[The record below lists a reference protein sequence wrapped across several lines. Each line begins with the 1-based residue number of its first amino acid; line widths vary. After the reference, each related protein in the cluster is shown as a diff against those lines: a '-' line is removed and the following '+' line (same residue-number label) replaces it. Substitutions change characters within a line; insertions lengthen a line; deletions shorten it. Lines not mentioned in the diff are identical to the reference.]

1 MIIRDRLSNVYS
13 LKNRL
18 LGNCFTIK
26 DKIDFHYEFDIR
38 GMEALIKCD
47 YLPLINEAI
56 DEFRKYNK
64 YVNVFY
70 NEDRSFYKAY
80 DEIHTFKLPINIIQP
95 SKIFIAN
102 SSFDSISKYLE
113 DKEVYLPV
121 TILNDEYVL
130 LDGHARLYAKYNE
143 DFKMVNVYLDDSYPI
158 LDDLVY
164 MAKEQNITKINNLN
178 VLSDEEYKEYLE
190 FINSLKEI

>member
-1 MIIRDRLSNVYS
+1 MIIRDKENKIYS
-13 LKNRL
+13 EKNRL

-26 DKIDFHYEFDIR
+26 DKIDSHYEFDIR
-38 GMEALIKCD
+38 GFEALIKTD
-47 YLPLINEAI
+47 YLPFVNQAI

-70 NEDRSFYKAY
+70 NEDRSFYKAF

-95 SKIFIAN
+95 SKFFVSK
-102 SSFDSISKYLE
+102 SSYDSINNYLE
-113 DKEVYLPV
+113 DKDVYLPV

-130 LDGHARLYAKYNE
+130 LDGHARLLAKLNE
-143 DFKMVNVYLDDSYPI
+143 DNKMVNVYLDDPNNN

-164 MAKEQNITKINNLN
+164 MAKEQNIKSIKSVNVINDDEYNEYIGFINNL
-178 VLSDEEYKEYLE
+178 Y
-190 FINSLKEI
+190 EI

>member
-1 MIIRDRLSNVYS
+1 MIIRDKENKIYS
-13 LKNRL
+13 EKNRL

-26 DKIDFHYEFDIR
+26 DKIDSHYEFDIR
-38 GMEALIKCD
+38 GFEALIKTD
-47 YLPLINEAI
+47 YLPFVNQAI

-70 NEDRSFYKAY
+70 NEDRSFYKAF
-80 DEIHTFKLPINIIQP
+80 DEIHTFKLPIKVIQP
-95 SKIFIAN
+95 SKIFI
-102 SSFDSISKYLE
+102 SSSSLDSISKYLE

-130 LDGHARLYAKYNE
+130 LDGHSRLYAKYNE
-143 DFKMVNVYLDDSYPI
+143 DFKMVNVYLDNDYPS

-164 MAKEQNITKINNLN
+164 MAKEQNILNIKSVN
-178 VLSDEEYKEYLE
+178 VLSDEEYNEYKT
-190 FINSLKEI
+190 FIDNIHNI

>member
-26 DKIDFHYEFDIR
+26 DKIDFHFEFDIR
-38 GMEALIKCD
+38 GMEALIICD
-47 YLPLINEAI
+47 YLPLINDAI

-70 NEDRSFYKAY
+70 NEDRSFYKAF

-95 SKIFIAN
+95 SKIFISN

-143 DFKMVNVYLDDSYPI
+143 DFKMVNVYLDDLYPI

-164 MAKEQNITKINNLN
+164 MAKEQNITKINNIN

-190 FINSLKEI
+190 FINSLREI

>member
-1 MIIRDRLSNVYS
+1 MIIRDRNNEIYS
-13 LKNRL
+13 PKNRE

-26 DKIDFHYEFDIR
+26 DEIEYHFEFDIR
-38 GMEALIKCD
+38 GFEALIICD
-47 YLPLINEAI
+47 YLPYINYAI

-70 NEDRSFYKAY
+70 NEDRSFYKAF

-95 SKIFIAN
+95 SKFFVSK
-102 SSFDSISKYLE
+102 SSYDSINNYLE
-113 DKEVYLPV
+113 DKDVYLPV

-130 LDGHARLYAKYNE
+130 LDGHARLLAKLNG
-143 DFKMVNVYLDDSYPI
+143 DNKMVNVYLDDPNNN

-164 MAKEQNITKINNLN
+164 MAKEQNIRSIKSVNVINDDEYNEYIGFINNL
-178 VLSDEEYKEYLE
+178 Y
-190 FINSLKEI
+190 EI

>member
-1 MIIRDRLSNVYS
+1 MILRDRDSNIYS

-26 DKIDFHYEFDIR
+26 GKIDTHFEFDIR
-38 GMEALIKCD
+38 GREALIKCD
-47 YLPLINEAI
+47 YLPYINEAI

-64 YVNVFY
+64 YINVFY
-70 NEDRSFYKAY
+70 NEDRSFYKAF
-80 DEIHTFKLPINIIQP
+80 DEIHTFKLPIKVIQP
-95 SKIFIAN
+95 SKFFINENNLKAIEN
-102 SSFDSISKYLE
+102 YLE

-121 TILNDEYVL
+121 CIINDEYVL

-143 DFKMVNVYLDDSYPI
+143 DYKMVNVYLDDEYNN

-164 MAKEQNITKINNLN
+164 MAKEQNVCNITSLKVIN
-178 VLSDEEYKEYLE
+178 DDEYKEYMN
-190 FINSLKEI
+190 FINNLYN

>member
-1 MIIRDRLSNVYS
+1 MIIRDRVSTLYS
-13 LKNRL
+13 EKNRV

-26 DKIDFHYEFDIR
+26 GDIDTHFEFDIR

-47 YLPLINEAI
+47 YLPYINEAI

-70 NEDRSFYKAY
+70 NEDRSFYKAF
-80 DEIHTFKLPINIIQP
+80 DEIHTFKLPIKVIQP
-95 SKIFIAN
+95 SKIFISN
-102 SSFDSISKYLE
+102 SSLEAISKHLE

-130 LDGHARLYAKYNE
+130 LDGHARLYAKMNE
-143 DFKMVNVYLDDSYPI
+143 DFKMVNVYLDDDFPS

-164 MAKEQNITKINNLN
+164 MAKEQNILN
-178 VLSDEEYKEYLE
+178 IKGVKLLSNEEYDDYKA
-190 FINSLKEI
+190 FVDSLHNM